1 MTVKIN
7 INIRSLPNE
16 IEKFIIK
23 KLNKNIQ
30 KLYAKIQD
38 DELNMVKSMTKN
50 RFSNESFLISNELI
64 KSIRSS
70 FVKNHMVKKHFIL
83 KNNIEKIIKDYNEG
97 IDILKLTSKYDISPL
112 NILREIFYKKYGSKL
127 SKLIIKPDL
136 LDPYDYS
143 QLKIAID
150 NDEYALIDNSKILKE
165 SINFEKK
172 IEDFLKSNSIKYV
185 TQEELAKEQLKEFG
199 RIINTPD
206 FLIKSDFFIN
216 DRKINWIDAKNFYG
230 TKIPFIKDK
239 IKKQT
244 LKYLDKWGPGCI
256 VFNYGFNEN
265 LKFTNILFVDYFSL
279 INKK

>member
-1 MTVKIN
+1 MTLKIN

-23 KLNKNIQ
+23 KFNKNIL

-38 DELNMVKSMTKN
+38 DELNMIKSMTKN
-50 RFSNESFLISNELI
+50 RFSNESFLISDELI

-70 FVKNHMVKKHFIL
+70 FVRNHMIKKHFNL
-83 KNNIEKIIKDYNEG
+83 KNNIDKIIKNYKEG

-112 NILREIFYKKYGSKL
+112 NILREIFYKKYGMKL
-127 SKLIIKPDL
+127 SKLILKPDL
-136 LDPYDYS
+136 LDAYDYS

-172 IEDFLKSNSIKYV
+172 IEEFLKDNSIKYV
-185 TQEELAKEQLKEFG
+185 TQEELAKEQLKKYG

-244 LKYLDKWGPGCI
+244 LKYLNKWGPGCI

-265 LKFTNILFVDYFSL
+265 LKFTNILFLDYFSL